1 MYIFFFQNDIRI
13 NKKKSTIIILILY
26 ILLHYIELSKKKN
39 KYIFGK
45 KFIDKCLSNMYI
57 KDYNNTLVSP
67 ILSVIIPVFNCEKTI
82 LFSITSIQN
91 QNMTEYEIILINDF
105 SEDKTYKIIQLFQAN
120 DKRVKI
126 INNKKN
132 MGTLYSRCIGTLIS
146 KGEYIFPLDND
157 DMIFGDD
164 IFDYIFKRAKEYNY
178 DIVGF
183 KSVKARNYNENIR
196 NMKDLFY
203 YTNPNNLIIHQ
214 PELSTWILS
223 INGKFSP
230 HDVTLWGKLIRSK
243 IYIQAI
249 NLLGKKRYSTY
260 ISWAEDTSMN
270 FIIFNVAESYIFIY
284 KYGILHMSS
293 PSTASSTQPIN
304 NNFFGLLFWIE
315 ILFDFSKNNK
325 DKNYSVLA
333 ALYIINEF
341 YKDKSAISQNNLIY
355 LKNIINKINE
365 SKYINEKYKYILQK
379 KSKYFFL

>member
-1 MYIFFFQNDIRI
+1 
-13 NKKKSTIIILILY
+13 
-26 ILLHYIELSKKKN
+26 
-39 KYIFGK
+39 
-45 KFIDKCLSNMYI
+45 MYI

-249 NLLGKKRYSTY
+249 NLLGKK
-260 ISWAEDTSMN
+260 
-270 FIIFNVAESYIFIY
+270 
-284 KYGILHMSS
+284 GIPH
-293 PSTASSTQPIN
+293 I
-304 NNFFGLLFWIE
+304 
-315 ILFDFSKNNK
+315 
-325 DKNYSVLA
+325 
-333 ALYIINEF
+333 
-341 YKDKSAISQNNLIY
+341 
-355 LKNIINKINE
+355 
-365 SKYINEKYKYILQK
+365 
-379 KSKYFFL
+379 